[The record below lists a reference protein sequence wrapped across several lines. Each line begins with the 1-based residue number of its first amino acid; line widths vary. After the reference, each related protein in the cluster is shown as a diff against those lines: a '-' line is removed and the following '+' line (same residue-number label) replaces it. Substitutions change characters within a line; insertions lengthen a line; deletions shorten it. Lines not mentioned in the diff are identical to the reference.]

1 MHLNPPPPPRAGFA
15 RQRMT
20 TTGGSSNGG
29 SPYTGIP
36 GTWVSDATAPAAVSG
51 SVMTIAGA
59 GAVTLAWNLTLG
71 EGVGPVAKV
80 QIRRNGTVIAGAG
93 GTVSGSMPLTV
104 AAGDTI
110 EAWFTGTWG
119 DWYRLAANSWIEVR
133 PV

>member
-1 MHLNPPPPPRAGFA
+1 MHLNPPPPPRAGFV
-15 RQRMT
+15 RQRMVLT
-20 TTGGSSNGG
+20 TDSTNGG
-29 SPYTGIP
+29 APYDGVP

-51 SVMTIAGA
+51 SSVMTIAGA
-59 GAVTLAWNLTLG
+59 GPVTLAWNLAGTDIAR
-71 EGVGPVAKV
+71 VT
-80 QIRRNGTVIAGAG
+80 IRRNGTQIGGAG

-133 PV
+133 PA